1 MRNDF
6 SLDPVLTN
14 KDDSDP
20 ILEYKNIDTS
30 LLAARRVLLG
40 KIPFYQATSADLV
53 AHSIHRL
60 DKMREKKSKSTGQFG
75 AQLVFPFDPYR
86 YVWVRFRKRM
96 LKMVDESF
104 INLPDGAGMLYM
116 SRALGKAPARTHF
129 NGRVCDEPDSH
140 RAC

>member
-6 SLDPVLTN
+6 SLNPHLTN

-30 LLAARRVLLG
+30 SLPARRVLLG

-53 AHSIHRL
+53 AHSIHKL
-60 DKMREKKSKSTGQFG
+60 DQMREKKSKSSGQFG
-75 AQLVFPFDPYR
+75 PQLVFPFDPYR

-96 LKMVDESF
+96 LDMANNSF
-104 INLPDGAGMLYM
+104 INLPDGSGMLYM
-116 SRALGKAPARTHF
+116 SRALHKPCLLYTSRC
-129 NGRVCDEPDSH
+129 V
-140 RAC
+140 